1 MSSSSAVV
9 LLRVSLR
16 VSLPATDSHHS
27 FFPPQH
33 IDDVGTV
40 QDAGLLENDPLLWAL
55 SEVSALFPFCRN
67 PDFVVSLGTGE
78 PAPRNYDTPAMDR
91 RSRRKRGMLRRTC
104 DLLLERTRDKP
115 IRRACK
121 TAALAGNVLHRIH
134 RLSVDFDGAEPR
146 LDDTSRIPELI
157 RKAQT
162 DPSLSPGIDA
172 VARCMVASLFYFEL
186 DPDSPPRW
194 CNGKYLVN
202 GRVRCSI
209 RRGDAALEALLREL
223 SSSRASFLV
232 GNWAVPRSSYLGKD
246 GNFCIDITLEAKRR
260 FAVTLKLGDEE
271 EAGSNISGSP
281 FSVPKLVAAQ
291 RLDAPFGHP
300 DHRKR
305 RRGGGEAGL
314 AGMASKRRRTRP

>member
-78 PAPRNYDTPAMDR
+78 PAPQNYDTPAMDR

-172 VARCMVASLFYFEL
+172 VARCMVASLFYF
-186 DPDSPPRW
+186 
-194 CNGKYLVN
+194 
-202 GRVRCSI
+202 
-209 RRGDAALEALLREL
+209 
-223 SSSRASFLV
+223 
-232 GNWAVPRSSYLGKD
+232 
-246 GNFCIDITLEAKRR
+246 
-260 FAVTLKLGDEE
+260 
-271 EAGSNISGSP
+271 
-281 FSVPKLVAAQ
+281 
-291 RLDAPFGHP
+291 
-300 DHRKR
+300 
-305 RRGGGEAGL
+305 
-314 AGMASKRRRTRP
+314 